1 MFWEEIIARVSTA
14 YVLYMSEL
22 CIDLDLSPDTLTS
35 GWLCVMFMLSL
46 LPLSVERSV
55 GRSVEKGVGRSVERN
70 VEEVL
75 QRIMAYVGM
84 YLIVDHYLDSPEVSA
99 VEKEDML
106 RWLRDPQPSSDARRN
121 KLLELTKE
129 LCMEKES
136 MQALVELVIRSHRSQ
151 YAAEMTVEDYMRVCE
166 HKGGMTVLLG
176 ARIIYGAS
184 VRVSDDDLKRLGFC
198 IQLLDDIADCSD
210 DARNNINTV
219 CTQAVSTRGNIDI
232 AAWELLYQSTLLPR
246 CLRYHAM
253 MIRCL
258 ALRVIDKT
266 HHVSVEM
273 RTALGLCKE
282 KKESKSFR
290 MRTEKMLRGLFT

>member
-22 CIDLDLSPDTLTS
+22 CVDLSMSPDTLTS

-46 LPLSVERSV
+46 LPLSTD
-55 GRSVEKGVGRSVERN
+55 RN
-70 VEEVL
+70 VEDVL

-84 YLIVDHYLDSPEVSA
+84 YLIVDHYLDSSEVSV

-106 RWLRDPQPSSDARRN
+106 QWLRDPQPSSNVRRN

-129 LCMEKES
+129 LDMKKES
-136 MQALVELVIRSHRSQ
+136 MQALVELVVRSHCSQ
-151 YAAEMTVEDYMRVCE
+151 YAAEMTVNDYMRVCE

-176 ARIIYGAS
+176 ARIIYGTSGGAS

-219 CTQAVSTRGNIDI
+219 CTQAVLIHGNIDV
-232 AAWELLYQSTLLPR
+232 AAWELLYQSTHLPR

-266 HHVSVEM
+266 RHVSVEM
-273 RTALGLCKE
+273 RTALGLCEE

-290 MRTEKMLRGLFT
+290 MRTEKMLRGLFV